1 MARKRRAKDYANH
14 ESAPTQ
20 QKTRADRKR
29 LTVAQAKTD
38 IRQAGHQEGSPGILV
53 FAILAVTVFIGFYY
67 HILALQGMEQL
78 TGGLS
83 MLDHRM
89 SGFDLAE
96 VEQLGERMDDEAM
109 RQYNWIHITAG
120 RIFPIML
127 GLSLIAVA
135 LWTLKTTWARWSA
148 IIVAVG
154 YAGLEIWAATA
165 REQALNDIT
174 QANVT
179 LASSLTIAQWL
190 LLFLIVIWIV
200 VILVLK
206 FVGRNSAGL
215 ATSLDD
221 EREIGG
227 TYR

>member
-14 ESAPTQ
+14 EPAPKTQ
-20 QKTRADRKR
+20 QTRADRPR
-29 LTVAQAKTD
+29 LTMAQAKTD
-38 IRQAGHQEGSPGILV
+38 IRQAGQQEGSPGILV

-78 TGGLS
+78 TGGMS

-89 SGFDLAE
+89 SGFQLAD
-96 VEQLGERMDDEAM
+96 VEQLAERMDDDAM
-109 RQYNWIHITAG
+109 GQYNWVHITAG
-120 RIFPIML
+120 RIFPIMM

-135 LWTLKTTWARWSA
+135 LWTLKTTWAKWTA
-148 IIVAVG
+148 VTVAVG
-154 YAGLEIWAATA
+154 YAGLEIWAAIT
-165 REQALNDIT
+165 REQALNEIT

-190 LLFLIVIWIV
+190 LLILLVIWIV
-200 VILVLK
+200 VMLVLK
-206 FVGRNSAGL
+206 YVSRNSTGL